1 MSYGQDPWQ
10 PDERSPYEDPQVGGA
25 YPDEPYGQQR
35 GPGGPGRRR
44 GGYGP
49 GEDESGNAA
58 WMPSEHSPRQQEPPE
73 PRVRSRSGSRA
84 AAGAGTGATGPARA
98 GRRAA
103 GRAEAAPPSGPGHV
117 NQDLDL
123 DDVDPG
129 GKARRR
135 AAKERARLV
144 NTRRTRAMKITAL
157 ATAGTLVAAAGVG
170 FYLVNH
176 LLSNVQTVSLGG
188 IKNRPPASKANAQGQ
203 TALNILVLGSQ
214 TRDGQALAK
223 HVGDSSKDGTDLS
236 DTAFIVHI
244 AADRKWAEVVSIPRD
259 LFVPVPACQDR
270 LNPGETHSAQ
280 SEAQFYDAMGEGG
293 PACAV
298 ATVEQMTDIRMDH
311 FLELTFNAF
320 IQLTDAVGGVQIC
333 VPAGGI
339 DDPGY
344 SGLVMSAGLH
354 TVEGNQALAFVR
366 DRHGLAGGT
375 DTSRIQMQQQ
385 FMTALFNKLTSNGT
399 LEDPLTLYKIA
410 NAISSNITVDPALD
424 NISAMAS
431 ITESAGTIGKK
442 YIQYVTAPNISDSPG
457 QFSYDE
463 HGAHLSPGPGFQQLW
478 TYLRDDEPLPGSPAA
493 AAFGTSATAAPST
506 SAPAKAAASSSPSVN
521 PSPTVALKNV
531 TVAVDNGTDIDGEA
545 RNAVA
550 NLEAMGMTASLGN
563 GGYSGYSTTTILYPS
578 GDQAEADT
586 LADQVVGAT
595 VKESSNVS
603 ELTLVIG
610 TNAPSAIV
618 ASASSDSNANSGSG
632 SGSGSGSAS
641 SGGSTSPTP
650 STSISVEARSGDENI
665 CSNLPGDGGQYGGSP
680 SD

>member
-10 PDERSPYEDPQVGGA
+10 PDERSPHQDPQGRRA
-25 YPDEPYGQQR
+25 YRDPQGQDPYGQDPYGQSPP
-35 GPGGPGRRR
+35 GPPR

-49 GEDESGNAA
+49 SG
-58 WMPSEHSPRQQEPPE
+58 P
-73 PRVRSRSGSRA
+73 
-84 AAGAGTGATGPARA
+84 TRA
-98 GRRAA
+98 GRR
-103 GRAEAAPPSGPGHV
+103 GRAESAGSAPPTGPGHL

-123 DDVDPG
+123 DEVDPQ

-135 AAKERARLV
+135 AAKERARPV
-144 NTRRTRAMKITAL
+144 NTRRKRVVKITAM
-157 ATAGTLVAAAGVG
+157 ATAGTLVVVGGVG

-176 LLSNVQTVSLGG
+176 LLGNVQTVSLGNL
-188 IKNRPPASKANAQGQ
+188 KNRPAEAKANAQGQ

-236 DTAFIVHI
+236 DTAFILHI
-244 AADRKWAEVVSIPRD
+244 AADRKWAEVISIPRD

-344 SGLVMSAGLH
+344 SGLVISAGLH

-410 NAISSNITVDPALD
+410 NAISNNITVDPGLD
-424 NISAMAS
+424 NVGAMAS

-463 HGAHLSPGPGFQQLW
+463 RGAHLSPGPGFQQMW
-478 TYLRDDEPLPGSPAA
+478 TYLRNDEPLPGSPAA
-493 AAFGTSATAAPST
+493 EAFGTSATAAPST

-521 PSPTVALKNV
+521 PSPTVALKDV
-531 TVAVDNGTDIDGEA
+531 TVAVDNGTDISGEA
-545 RNAVA
+545 HNAVL
-550 NLEAMGMTASLGN
+550 NLQAMGMNASLGD

-586 LADQVVGAT
+586 LANQVIGAT
-595 VKESSNVS
+595 VKESTKVS
-603 ELTLVIG
+603 RLTLVIG
-610 TNAPSAIV
+610 TNAPNAIV
-618 ASASSDSNANSGSG
+618 ASASSNSSSGSS
-632 SGSGSGSAS
+632 SGASTSAS
-641 SGGSTSPTP
+641 PSP
-650 STSISVEARSGDENI
+650 SASISVEARSGDEDI
-665 CSNLPGDGGQYGGSP
+665 CSNLPGNGGKYGGSP